1 MALGA
6 ENCIIQDMRHEFI
19 TDFVWPSVE
28 ANLIYE
34 DRYLLGTAI
43 ARPCIVRLATYC
55 TSYLLLSSVM
65 GVFSHL
71 FLQRASQSCKT
82 SWRRLYS
89 PWCNRERKWSD
100 SFWIGLLRARSWNPS
115 NSLINTFLKQNF
127 SSNLWLIIA
136 DHCSLANIGV
146 LHSVQRSNWFT

>member
-43 ARPCIVRLATYC
+43 ARPCIVRLFAYS
-55 TSYLLLSSVM
+55 TS
-65 GVFSHL
+65 
-71 FLQRASQSCKT
+71 C
-82 SWRRLYS
+82 
-89 PWCNRERKWSD
+89 
-100 SFWIGLLRARSWNPS
+100 SFACIRDG
-115 NSLINTFLKQNF
+115 
-127 SSNLWLIIA
+127 
-136 DHCSLANIGV
+136 
-146 LHSVQRSNWFT
+146 